1 MQIINHFL
9 TITRHRHQVI
19 KNCFKA
25 GIPLRGLLH
34 DLSKYTPT
42 EFIAGARFYQGSRS
56 PNEGEREAYGYSKAW
71 IHHKGINKHHFE
83 HWTDYNPKTRKIEG
97 APMPTKYVIE
107 MFCDRVAASKIYMGD
122 KYDDSSALMYFEKS
136 RKTRMIHKRTSD
148 MLEYLLLMLK
158 YKGEDFTFSY
168 IRRLDKYAPP
178 ESYKYMSDLIDKLHS
193 KC

>member
-42 EFIAGARFYQGSRS
+42 EVIAGARFYQGSRS

-122 KYDDSSALMYFEKS
+122 KYDDSSALKYFEKS
-136 RKTRMIHKRTSD
+136 KKTRMIHKRTSD

-168 IRRLDKYAPP
+168 IRRLDKSAPP

>member
-83 HWTDYNPKTRKIEG
+83 HWTDYNTKTRKIEG

-168 IRRLDKYAPP
+168 IRRLDKSAPP

>member
-34 DLSKYTPT
+34 DLSKYTPI

-122 KYDDSSALMYFEKS
+122 KYDDSSALKYFEKS

-168 IRRLDKYAPP
+168 IRRLDKSAPP